1 MEQAES
7 NQSQSPKNDD
17 KHYNTEAPETLP
29 YVTTSEVL
37 RQLNQNLQDLAPPG
51 EEAYYKPRFELQKR
65 LPDGSTIPASQD
77 DLSASDL
84 QNKISQS
91 AKFVS
96 QLTPS
101 DRKLWAEQQRQS
113 ANSLFQQGQYKAAMD
128 IYLTCLVV
136 KGSSSSSSCRQQ
148 QDAPDLE
155 FLSQTLLPVLNNL
168 AQCTLQLGMQK
179 KTKEFCGIALE
190 EIAQM
195 GDASSKLLDP
205 IALCKIHFKR
215 AKAHRLT
222 GHYSEARQD
231 LNISLSLVEKKEK
244 ALKEDNMEDDDGGIN
259 SVTNPF
265 RQAIQK
271 EFRHLEAAEK
281 EARKNRQRQKKSM
294 QRALASSKSASSASS
309 DNKTFEN
316 AAKTSTGIPVPKE
329 PRKYSTLRA
338 RKKVSPV
345 DGAATTAE
353 DAPDGRID
361 VRDLS
366 YWQYYWFV
374 VARIAETLLLLIGDD
389 EDDDDDEDLERSRQS
404 QAQSSRQEDRKTRWS
419 VKWECYIMQA
429 NSIG

>member
-1 MEQAES
+1 MDQEES
-7 NQSQSPKNDD
+7 VQSQAHNNDD
-17 KHYNTEAPETLP
+17 NDNNMEAPETLP
-29 YVTTSEVL
+29 YVTTSAVL
-37 RQLNQNLQDLAPPG
+37 RQLNQNLQELAPPG
-51 EEAYYKPRFELQKR
+51 EEAYCKPRFELQKR

-84 QNKISQS
+84 QNKIAQS

-96 QLTPS
+96 QLVPS
-101 DRKLWAEQQRQS
+101 DRKKWAEQQRQS
-113 ANSLFQQGQYKAAMD
+113 GNSLFQQGQYKAAMD

-136 KGSSSSSSCRQQ
+136 KESSSPSRSQP
-148 QDAPDLE
+148 QDAAPDLE

-190 EIAQM
+190 EI
-195 GDASSKLLDP
+195 GDNASDIDP

-231 LNISLSLVEKKEK
+231 LNLSLSFVEKKEK
-244 ALKEDNMEDDDGGIN
+244 ALLKEDTTMEEEEEDDDSAASI
-259 SVTNPF
+259 TNPF

-294 QRALASSKSASSASS
+294 QRALTSNKSASSVPSGKKALDDTSS
-309 DNKTFEN
+309 
-316 AAKTSTGIPVPKE
+316 GIPVPQG

-338 RKKVSPV
+338 RKKVSPA
-345 DGAATTAE
+345 DSTGTENAQE
-353 DAPDGRID
+353 GRMDI
-361 VRDLS
+361 RDLS
-366 YWQYYWFV
+366 YWQYYWLV
-374 VARIAETLLLLIGDD
+374 VARVAETLLLLIGD
-389 EDDDDDEDLERSRQS
+389 EDDDENSVRARQS
-404 QAQSSRQEDRKTRWS
+404 QVHSRRDDRKTR
-419 VKWECYIMQA
+419 
-429 NSIG
+429 